1 MRDSLSKTL
10 NNDIH
15 VALSK
20 LGKEGIEA
28 ENESVLLKAERSGS
42 STSGVYS
49 SGGSVGS
56 DSPDF
61 NIARKGDMAAIKN
74 ITNSEYVSTLTI
86 GNENRDKVAKI

>member
-20 LGKEGIEA
+20 LGKEGMEDD
-28 ENESVLLKAERSGS
+28 NESEVLKAERSGS

-56 DSPDF
+56 DSPDY
-61 NIARKGDMAAIKN
+61 NSSRKGEMAGIKAKK
-74 ITNSEYVSTLTI
+74 IPISYLYWISSTISGL
-86 GNENRDKVAKI
+86 